1 MLKKKKC
8 KYCGVLFSPRTTIQ
22 KNCYESDC
30 IKKFYEENKTKIN
43 KVTTKRKQA
52 ERKELK
58 EKMLT
63 ISQLKQRARTP
74 FQKWIRLR
82 DKDKPCISCGKF
94 DCADWAGG
102 HYFSAERYS
111 GLIFD
116 ERNVHKQCNTYC
128 NVFKSANLINYR
140 IGLIERYGEE
150 YVLQLESEADEK
162 RDYKYTREELE
173 EIKNYYL
180 KKLRDAKRYII

>member
-1 MLKKKKC
+1 MPKKKKC

-22 KNCYESDC
+22 RNCYESDC
-30 IKKFYEENKTKIN
+30 IKKFYEENKAKIS

-52 ERKELK
+52 ERKDLK

-82 DKDKPCISCGKF
+82 DKDKPCISCWSNSDKV
-94 DCADWAGG
+94 DAG
-102 HYFSAERYS
+102 HFKKAEVYF
-111 GLIFD
+111 GLTFD
-116 ERNVHKQCNTYC
+116 EDNVHSQCQKC
-128 NVFKSANLINYR
+128 NRYLGGNEANYR
-140 IGLIERYGEE
+140 QGLVSRFGEKF
-150 YVLQLESEADEK
+150 VLDLEKRADET
-162 RDYKYTREELE
+162 RDYKHSREELE

-180 KKLRDAKRYII
+180 KKLRDAKRDII

>member
-8 KYCGVLFSPRTTIQ
+8 KYCGVLFSPRTSLQ
-22 KNCYESDC
+22 KNCFHSDC
-30 IKKFYEENKTKIN
+30 IKKFYEENKAKIS
-43 KVTTKRKQA
+43 KVTTNRKQA

-82 DKDKPCISCGKF
+82 DSDKPCISCGSNSDKVDAGHFKKAEVYFGLTF
-94 DCADWAGG
+94 DKD
-102 HYFSAERYS
+102 
-111 GLIFD
+111 
-116 ERNVHKQCNTYC
+116 NVHSQCQKC
-128 NVFKSANLINYR
+128 NRYLGGNEANYR
-140 IGLIERYGEE
+140 QGLVARFGEQFVLDIEKR
-150 YVLQLESEADEK
+150 ADET
-162 RDYKYTREELE
+162 RDYKHSREELE

-180 KKLRDAKRYII
+180 KKLRDAKRDIV